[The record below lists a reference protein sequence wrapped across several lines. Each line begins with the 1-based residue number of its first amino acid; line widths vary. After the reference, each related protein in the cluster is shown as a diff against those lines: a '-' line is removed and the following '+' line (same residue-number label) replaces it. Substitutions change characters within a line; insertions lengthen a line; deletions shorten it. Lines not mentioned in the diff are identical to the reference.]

1 MQPSSLAVPMSVM
14 SVTRRL
20 QNRVSPNFAWGPRGR
35 GIVVGEALGATLA
48 NNIVDRSR
56 NARVRCYTSRKTLL
70 SVMYVSEWDEQSDL
84 DLSTA
89 VQ

>member
-1 MQPSSLAVPMSVM
+1 MSVT

-20 QNRVSPNFAWGPRGR
+20 QNRVSPNCAGGARER
-35 GIVVGEALGATLA
+35 GIVVGGALGATLA

-84 DLSTA
+84 DLSTGSST
-89 VQ
+89 VLHVCI